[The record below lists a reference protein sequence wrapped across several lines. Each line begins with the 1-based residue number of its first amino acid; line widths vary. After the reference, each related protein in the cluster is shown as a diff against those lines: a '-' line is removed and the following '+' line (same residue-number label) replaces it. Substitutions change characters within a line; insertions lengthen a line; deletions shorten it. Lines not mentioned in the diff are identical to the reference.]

1 MKSLNCLL
9 LVLFFAEP
17 FFALSQTT
25 TVSGILKDSTTN
37 NPLPFA
43 TISLFKNK
51 ATQPVK
57 ATFTDETGKFSI
69 PTDTG
74 SFTILCTFIG
84 YADKRIPVTIRN
96 NESKDLQTI
105 FLAST
110 TKSLGAV
117 TVTARK
123 PLIEQTDDKIIF
135 NTDADP
141 STKTETALD
150 ILRKTPFVSVD
161 GNDNISVNGQSNF
174 KILLNGRETGMFSQN
189 VSQALKS
196 FPGASIVKIE
206 VITNPSAKYDAEGV
220 GGVINI
226 VTQKQIIGYNG
237 NASLTLSSIHNT
249 FGNLTFNLK
258 KDKLGVSV
266 NYFYNAIGLLGN
278 QAPPFFADSR
288 TDAINSQTYNSRI
301 LNGITIQ
308 QLFQNFGNAEISYD
322 LDKYKT
328 ISVYGSVTGGFNNL
342 ATTTSIHTIFPTTT
356 TTSFLTLQNN
366 TDSPNYNIGS
376 DFIKKFKDIP
386 EKEFSVKLFT
396 EYSKNNRFLDSY
408 QDNPEI
414 DRYMVNNNFA
424 HNTQTTLQTD
434 YILPMK
440 RKQKIETGL
449 KLILRS
455 ATSDYK
461 SLIKTR
467 PTEQFT
473 VLPGNTNNFNYQ
485 QQVYSAYG
493 SYNFAVKKF
502 PFRVGLRME
511 HTEVDGNF
519 NGTETAVKQSYTN
532 LIPNI
537 QTSTQITKEYKI
549 VVSYGQRI
557 QRPFIN
563 NLNPFINNNDTL
575 NISYGNPTLKPQLIH
590 NFTLQNNFAKGKV
603 FAGLT
608 LVGTYSN
615 NKIIQI
621 INFNKETGVSTT
633 TNENLGKESQLS
645 LNGNITVNFSKAWNM
660 SVNSNLSYTYIKN
673 SSDAA
678 QQNRGLSGFI
688 GVSNNIKVNPKF
700 AISTFVGNF
709 KPPIGLQG
717 YTSSQWFYNITP
729 TYKLFKD
736 KITVT
741 VAAAR
746 FLSKYVTAKTIQ
758 KDVNF
763 YTQNLNSFQA
773 RNFRLG
779 IIWNFGKLK
788 ENVSK
793 KKGINNDDVL

>member
-1 MKSLNCLL
+1 MKSLNHLL
-9 LVLFFAEP
+9 LGLLWSIPISAFA
-17 FFALSQTT
+17 QTT
-25 TVSGILKDSTTN
+25 TITGVLNDSTTN
-37 NPLPFA
+37 SPLPFA
-43 TISLFKNK
+43 TIALFKNK
-51 ATQPVK
+51 AIQPVK
-57 ATFTDETGKFSI
+57 ATFSDESGKFSI
-69 PTDTG
+69 LADTG
-74 SFTILCTFIG
+74 SFVMVFTFVG
-84 YADKRIPVTIRN
+84 YAEKRIPVTITN

-105 FLAST
+105 VLTPLAKT
-110 TKSLGAV
+110 LGAV

-161 GNDNISVNGQSNF
+161 GNDNIMVNGQANF

-237 NASLTLSSIHNT
+237 NVALTLSSIHNP
-249 FGNLTFNLK
+249 FGNTNFNLK
-258 KDKLGVSV
+258 KGKVGISL
-266 NYFYNAIGLLGN
+266 NYFCTAIGLLGN
-278 QAPPFFADSR
+278 QAPPFLVTST
-288 TDAINSQTYNSRI
+288 TDAFNSQTFNSRI
-301 LNGITIQ
+301 LKGTTIQ
-308 QLFQNFGNAEISYD
+308 TLFQNFGNAEISYD
-322 LDKYKT
+322 LDAFKT
-328 ISVYGSVTGGFNNL
+328 ISVYGSVAGGFNNL
-342 ATTTSIHTIFPTTT
+342 GTTTSIETIFPTTT

-366 TDSPNYNIGS
+366 TDSPNYNVGS

-386 EKEFSVKLFT
+386 DKEFSIKLFT
-396 EYSKNNRFLDSY
+396 EYSKNNRFLNSY
-408 QDNPEI
+408 QDNPET
-414 DRYMVNNNFA
+414 DRYMINNNYA

-434 YILPMK
+434 YILPLQK
-440 RKQKIETGL
+440 KQKIETGL
-449 KLILRS
+449 KLILRN
-455 ATSDYK
+455 ATSDYE
-461 SLIKTR
+461 SLMKTS
-467 PTEQFT
+467 PTAEYII
-473 VLPGNTNNFNYQ
+473 LPGNTNNFNYQ

-493 SYNFAVKKF
+493 SYNFALKKW

-537 QTSTQITKEYKI
+537 QTSTQLTKAYKI
-549 VVSYGQRI
+549 VLSYGQRI

-575 NISYGNPTLKPQLIH
+575 NISYGNPTLRPQLIH
-590 NFTLQNNFAKGKV
+590 NFTLQNTFAKGKV

-608 LVGTYSN
+608 LGGAYSN
-615 NKIIQI
+615 NKIIQLI
-621 INFNKETGVSTT
+621 SFNKETGVTT
-633 TNENLGKESQLS
+633 TVSENLGKETQLT
-645 LNGNITVNFSKAWNM
+645 LNGNVTVNFSKAWSM
-660 SVNSNLSYTYIKN
+660 SVNSNLNYTYVRN

-678 QQNRGLSGFI
+678 QQNSGLTGFF
-688 GVSNNIKVNPKF
+688 GVSNNFKVNPKF
-700 AISTFVGNF
+700 TISTFVGNF
-709 KPPIGLQG
+709 RPPIGLQG

-729 TYKLFKD
+729 SYKLFKD
-736 KITVT
+736 KITIT
-741 VAAAR
+741 LAAAR
-746 FLSKYVTAKTIQ
+746 FITKYVTVRTIQ

-763 YTQNLNSFQA
+763 YSENLNSFQA

-793 KKGINNDDVL
+793 KKGINNDDVI

>member
-1 MKSLNCLL
+1 MKSLNYLL
-9 LVLFFAEP
+9 LVLVFAIP
-17 FFALSQTT
+17 VFAFSQTST
-25 TVSGILKDSTTN
+25 IKGVLRDSTANT
-37 NPLPFA
+37 PLPFA
-43 TISLFKNK
+43 TVALFKSTS
-51 ATQPVK
+51 TQPVK
-57 ATFTDETGKFSI
+57 VTISDEAGKFSI
-69 PTDTG
+69 PADTG
-74 SFTILCTFIG
+74 LFIIVCTYVG
-84 YADKRIPVTIRN
+84 YAEKRIPVSITN
-96 NESKDLQTI
+96 NESKELQDV
-105 FLAST
+105 FLKSLA
-110 TKSLGAV
+110 KSLGAV
-117 TVTARK
+117 TVTGRK

-135 NTDADP
+135 NTEADP

-161 GNDNISVNGQSNF
+161 GNDNIMVNGQSNF

-206 VITNPSAKYDAEGV
+206 VITNPSAKYDAEGI

-226 VTQKQIIGYNG
+226 VTRKQIIGYNG
-237 NASLTLSSIHNT
+237 NAALTLSSFHNT
-249 FGNLTFNLK
+249 FGNLNFNLK
-258 KDKLGVSV
+258 KGKVGVSV
-266 NYFYNAIGLLGN
+266 NYFFNALGLLGN
-278 QAPPFFADSR
+278 QFPPFLAYSR
-288 TDAINSQTYNSRI
+288 TDAFNSQTYNSRI
-301 LNGITIQ
+301 LNGTTIQ
-308 QLFQNFGNAEISYD
+308 TLFQNFGNAEISYD
-322 LDKYKT
+322 LDAFKT
-328 ISVYGSVTGGFNNL
+328 ISVYGSVAGGFNNL
-342 ATTTSIHTIFPTTT
+342 KTSTDIQTIFPNTTS
-356 TTSFLTLQNN
+356 TSFLTLQNKN
-366 TDSPNYNIGS
+366 VNPNYNIGS
-376 DFIKKFKDIP
+376 DFIRKFKDIP
-386 EKEFSVKLFT
+386 EKEFSIKLFT

-414 DRYMVNNNFA
+414 DRYMINNNYA
-424 HNTQTTLQTD
+424 HNTQTTIQTD

-449 KLILRS
+449 KLILRN
-455 ATSDYK
+455 ATSDYE

-467 PTEQFT
+467 PTDEYAI
-473 VLPGNTNNFNYQ
+473 LPGNTNNFNYQ

-493 SYNFAVKKF
+493 SYNFVIKKW

-519 NGTETAVKQSYTN
+519 NGTETAVTQSYTN

-537 QTSTQITKEYKI
+537 QTSTQITKEYKL
-549 VVSYGQRI
+549 VLSYGQRI

-590 NFTLQNNFAKGKV
+590 NITLQNTFGKGKV

-621 INFNKETGVSTT
+621 SNFNRETGVTT
-633 TNENLGKESQLS
+633 TLSENLGKESQLS
-645 LNGNITVNFSKAWNM
+645 LNGNINVNFNKVWNM
-660 SVNSNLSYTYIKN
+660 SVNSNLSYTYIQN
-673 SSDAA
+673 SSVAA
-678 QQNRGLSGFI
+678 QQNSGLSGFFGI
-688 GVSNNIKVNPKF
+688 SNNFKVNPKF
-700 AISTFVGNF
+700 TISTFFGNF
-709 KPPIGLQG
+709 KPPIGIQG
-717 YTSSQWFYNITP
+717 YTTSQWFYNITP

-741 VAAAR
+741 LAAAR
-746 FLSKYVTAKTIQ
+746 FFTKYATVRTIQ
-758 KDVNF
+758 NDVNF
-763 YTQNLNSFQA
+763 RSENLNTFQI
-773 RNFRLG
+773 RNFRVG

>member
-1 MKSLNCLL
+1 MKSLNYLL
-9 LVLFFAEP
+9 LGLFFAIP
-17 FFALSQTT
+17 LFAVSQTT
-25 TVSGILKDSTTN
+25 TITGMLKDSTTN

-43 TISLFKNK
+43 TISLFKNN
-51 ATQPVK
+51 APQPVK
-57 ATFTDETGKFSI
+57 ATFSDEVGKFSI

-84 YADKRIPVTIRN
+84 YADKRISVTIRN

-105 FLAST
+105 LLVST

-161 GNDNISVNGQSNF
+161 GNDNITVNGQSNF

-196 FPGASIVKIE
+196 FPGSTIVKIE

-237 NASLTLSSIHNT
+237 NASLTLSSFHNT
-249 FGNLTFNLK
+249 FGNLNFNLK
-258 KDKLGVSV
+258 KGKVGVSV
-266 NYFYNAIGLLGN
+266 NYFFNALGLLGN
-278 QAPPFFADSR
+278 PFPPQLATSK
-288 TDAINSQTYNSRI
+288 TDAFNSQTYNSRI
-301 LNGITIQ
+301 LNGITMQ
-308 QLFQNFGNAEISYD
+308 TLFQNFGNAEISYD
-322 LDKYKT
+322 LDKCKT
-328 ISVYGSVTGGFNNL
+328 ISVYGSVAGGFNNL
-342 ATTTSIHTIFPTTT
+342 TTSTDIQTIFPTSTSI
-356 TTSFLTLQNN
+356 SFLTLQNKN
-366 TDSPNYNIGS
+366 DNPNYNIGS
-376 DFIKKFKDIP
+376 DFIKKFKDMP
-386 EKEFSVKLFT
+386 EKEFSIKLFT
-396 EYSKNNRFLDSY
+396 EYTKNNRFLDSY

-414 DRYMVNNNFA
+414 DRYMINNNYA

-440 RKQKIETGL
+440 RKQKLETGL

-455 ATSDYK
+455 ATSDYE

-467 PTEQFT
+467 PTEEYT
-473 VLPGNTNNFNYQ
+473 VLPGNTNSFNYQ

-493 SYNFAVKKF
+493 SYNFVVRKF
-502 PFRVGLRME
+502 PIRVGLRME
-511 HTEVDGNF
+511 HTEVNGNF
-519 NGTETAVKQSYTN
+519 NGTETAVKQSYSN

-537 QTSTQITKEYKI
+537 QTSTQLTKDYKL
-549 VVSYGQRI
+549 VLSYGQRI

-590 NFTLQNNFAKGKV
+590 NLTLQNTFSKGKV

-621 INFNKETGVSTT
+621 SRFNKETGVTT
-633 TNENLGKESQLS
+633 TVSENLGKESQLS
-645 LNGNITVNFSKAWNM
+645 LNGNINVNFSKVWNM
-660 SVNSNLSYTYIKN
+660 SFNSNLSYTYIKN
-673 SSDAA
+673 SSDLA
-678 QQNRGLSGFI
+678 QQNSGLSGFVGI
-688 GVSNNIKVNPKF
+688 SNNFKVNPKF
-700 AISTFVGNF
+700 NISTFVGNF

-746 FLSKYVTAKTIQ
+746 FFTKYATVRTIQ

-763 YTQNLNSFQA
+763 RSENINTFQI

-793 KKGINNDDVL
+793 KKGVNNDDVL

>member
-1 MKSLNCLL
+1 MKSLNRLL
-9 LVLFFAEP
+9 LVLVFTIPVVAF
-17 FFALSQTT
+17 SQTT
-25 TVSGILKDSTTN
+25 TITGVLRDSTTN
-37 NPLPFA
+37 SPLPFA
-43 TISLFKNK
+43 TIGLFKNK

-57 ATFTDETGKFSI
+57 ATFSDEGGKFSI
-69 PTDTG
+69 AADTG
-74 SFTILCTFIG
+74 SFIIVCTYIG
-84 YADKRIPVTIRN
+84 YAEKRIPVTITN
-96 NESKDLQTI
+96 NESKDLQTVSLTS
-105 FLAST
+105 LA
-110 TKSLGAV
+110 KSLGAV

-135 NTDADP
+135 NTEADP

-161 GNDNISVNGQSNF
+161 GNDNITVNGQSNF

-249 FGNLTFNLK
+249 FGNLNFNLK
-258 KDKLGVSV
+258 KGKVGVSL
-266 NYFYNAIGLLGN
+266 NYFYGTIGLLGN
-278 QAPPFFADSR
+278 QAPPFLAYSR
-288 TDAINSQTYNSRI
+288 TDAINSQTYSSRI
-301 LNGITIQ
+301 LDGITIQ

-328 ISVYGSVTGGFNNL
+328 ISVYGSVAGGFNNL
-342 ATTTSIHTIFPTTT
+342 GTTTDIRTIFPTTT

-366 TDSPNYNIGS
+366 TESPNYNVGS

-396 EYSKNNRFLDSY
+396 EYSKNNRFLNSY

-414 DRYMVNNNFA
+414 DRYMINNNYA

-455 ATSDYK
+455 ATSDYE
-461 SLIKTR
+461 SLIKTS
-467 PTEQFT
+467 PAAEYM

-493 SYNFAVKKF
+493 SYNFVVKKW

-549 VVSYGQRI
+549 VLSYGQRI

-590 NFTLQNNFAKGKV
+590 NLTLQNTFGKGKV

-608 LVGTYSN
+608 LVGTYSD

-621 INFNKETGVSTT
+621 INFNKETGVTT
-633 TNENLGKESQLS
+633 TVSENLGKESQLS
-645 LNGNITVNFSKAWNM
+645 LNGNINVNFSKAWSM
-660 SVNSNLSYTYIKN
+660 SVNSNLSYTYIQN
-673 SSDAA
+673 SSDVL
-678 QQNRGLSGFI
+678 QQNKGLSGFFGI
-688 GVSNNIKVNPKF
+688 SNNIKVNPKF
-700 AISTFVGNF
+700 NISTFFGNF
-709 KPPIGLQG
+709 KPPIGIQG

-736 KITVT
+736 KITIT

-746 FLSKYVTAKTIQ
+746 FFTKYVTVKTIQ

-763 YTQNLNSFQA
+763 RSENLNSFQA
-773 RNFRLG
+773 RNFRVG

>member
-1 MKSLNCLL
+1 MKSLNYLL
-9 LVLFFAEP
+9 LGLFFCVP
-17 FFALSQTT
+17 LFAVSQTST
-25 TVSGILKDSTTN
+25 IIGVLKDSTTK

-57 ATFTDETGKFSI
+57 ATFSDEAGKFSI

-74 SFTILCTFIG
+74 SFTILFTFIG
-84 YADKRIPVTIRN
+84 YADKRIPVIIRN
-96 NESKDLQTI
+96 NEPKDLQTI
-105 FLAST
+105 ALVSI

-161 GNDNISVNGQSNF
+161 GNDNITVNGQSNF
-174 KILLNGRETGMFSQN
+174 KILLNGRETGIFSQN

-196 FPGASIVKIE
+196 FPGASITKIE

-249 FGNLTFNLK
+249 FGNLSFNLK
-258 KDKLGVSV
+258 KGKVGVSV

-278 QAPPFFADSR
+278 QAPPFFAYSK
-288 TDAINSQTYNSRI
+288 TEAINSQTYNSRI
-301 LNGITIQ
+301 LDGTTIQ

-342 ATTTSIHTIFPTTT
+342 ATTTSIETVFPTTT
-356 TTSFLTLQNN
+356 TTGFLTLQNN
-366 TDSPNYNIGS
+366 TNSPNYNVGS

-386 EKEFSVKLFT
+386 EKEFSVRLFT
-396 EYSKNNRFLDSY
+396 EYSRNDRFLDSY

-414 DRYMVNNNFA
+414 DRYIINNNYA

-434 YILPMK
+434 YLLPLK
-440 RKQKIETGL
+440 RKQKIETGI
-449 KLILRS
+449 KFILRG
-455 ATSDYK
+455 ATSDYE
-461 SLIKTR
+461 SLIKTNLKDDY
-467 PTEQFT
+467 T
-473 VLPGNTNNFNYQ
+473 VLPNNTNSFNYQ

-493 SYNFAVKKF
+493 SYNFVLRKF
-502 PFRVGLRME
+502 PFRIGLRLE

-549 VVSYGQRI
+549 VLSYGQRI

-590 NFTLQNNFAKGKV
+590 NLTLQNTFGKGKV
-603 FAGLT
+603 FAGFT
-608 LVGTYSN
+608 LVGTYSD

-645 LNGNITVNFSKAWNM
+645 LNGNINFNFSKIWNM
-660 SVNSNLSYTYIKN
+660 SVNSNLSYTYIQN
-673 SSDAA
+673 SSDVL
-678 QQNRGLSGFI
+678 QQNKGLSGFI
-688 GVSNNIKVNPKF
+688 GVSNNFKVNPKF
-700 AISTFVGNF
+700 SISTFVGNF

-741 VAAAR
+741 LAAAR
-746 FLSKYVTAKTIQ
+746 FLTKYVTAKTIQ
-758 KDVNF
+758 KDINF
-763 YTQNLNSFQA
+763 NSENLNTFQA
-773 RNFRLG
+773 RNFRIG

-793 KKGINNDDVL
+793 KKGVTNDDVL

>member
-9 LVLFFAEP
+9 LGLFFAVP
-17 FFALSQTT
+17 LFAFSQTST
-25 TVSGILKDSTTN
+25 INGILRDSTTN

-43 TISLFKNK
+43 TISLFKNN
-51 ATQPVK
+51 ASQPVK

-96 NESKDLQTI
+96 NESRDLQTI
-105 FLAST
+105 FLVST

-141 STKTETALD
+141 STKTENALD

-161 GNDNISVNGQSNF
+161 GNDNITVNGQSNF
-174 KILLNGRETGMFSQN
+174 RILLNGRETGMFSQN

-220 GGVINI
+220 GGVLNI

-249 FGNLTFNLK
+249 FGNLSFNLK
-258 KDKLGVSV
+258 KGKVGVSL

-288 TDAINSQTYNSRI
+288 TDAINSQTYSSRI

-328 ISVYGSVTGGFNNL
+328 ISIYGSVTGGFNNL
-342 ATTTSIHTIFPTTT
+342 STTTSIHTIFPTTT

-366 TDSPNYNIGS
+366 TNSPNYNVGS

-386 EKEFSVKLFT
+386 EKEFSIRLFT
-396 EYSKNNRFLDSY
+396 EYSKNDRFLDSY
-408 QDNPEI
+408 QDNTET
-414 DRYMVNNNFA
+414 DRYIINNNYA

-449 KLILRS
+449 KFILRN
-455 ATSDYK
+455 ATSDYE
-461 SLIKTR
+461 SLIKTS
-467 PTEQFT
+467 PTEEYMI
-473 VLPGNTNNFNYQ
+473 LPANTNNFNYL

-493 SYNFAVKKF
+493 SYNFALKKF
-502 PFRVGLRME
+502 PFRIGLRME

-519 NGTETAVKQSYTN
+519 NGTETAVRQSYTN

-537 QTSTQITKEYKI
+537 QTSTQITKEYKM
-549 VVSYGQRI
+549 VLSYGQRI

-563 NLNPFINNNDTL
+563 SLNPFINNNDTL
-575 NISYGNPTLKPQLIH
+575 NISYGNPALRPQLIH
-590 NFTLQNNFAKGKV
+590 NLTLQNNFAKGKV

-608 LVGTYSN
+608 LGGSYSN

-633 TNENLGKESQLS
+633 TNENLGKESQIS
-645 LNGNITVNFSKAWNM
+645 LNGNITANFSKVWNM
-660 SVNSNLSYTYIKN
+660 SVNSNLNYTYIKN
-673 SSDAA
+673 SSDLA
-678 QQNRGLSGFI
+678 QQNSGLTGFI
-688 GVSNNIKVNPKF
+688 GVSNNFKVNPKF
-700 AISTFVGNF
+700 TISTFVGNF

-729 TYKLFKD
+729 SYKLFKD
-736 KITVT
+736 KITIT
-741 VAAAR
+741 LAAAR
-746 FLSKYVTAKTIQ
+746 FITKYVTVRTIQ
-758 KDVNF
+758 KDINF
-763 YTQNLNSFQA
+763 RSENLNSFQA
-773 RNFRLG
+773 RNFRIG
-779 IIWNFGKLK
+779 IVWNFGKLK

>member
-1 MKSLNCLL
+1 MKSLNYLL
-9 LVLFFAEP
+9 LVLCFTVPLLAV
-17 FFALSQTT
+17 SQTPT
-25 TVSGILKDSTTN
+25 ITGLLRDSTTS

-43 TISLFKNK
+43 TISLFKSK
-51 ATQPVK
+51 STQPVK
-57 ATFTDETGKFSI
+57 VTFTDEAGKFSI

-74 SFTILCTFIG
+74 SFTILCTYIG
-84 YADKRIPVTIRN
+84 YAEKRIPVTIKN
-96 NESKDLQTI
+96 SESKDLQTVSLTS
-105 FLAST
+105 LA
-110 TKSLGAV
+110 KSLGAV
-117 TVTARK
+117 TVTGRK

-135 NTDADP
+135 NTEADP

-161 GNDNISVNGQSNF
+161 GNDNITVNGQSNF

-226 VTQKQIIGYNG
+226 ITQKQIIGYNG

-249 FGNLTFNLK
+249 FGNVNFNLK
-258 KDKLGVSV
+258 KGKVGVSL
-266 NYFYNAIGLLGN
+266 NYFYNALGLLGN
-278 QAPPFFADSR
+278 PFPPQFVTSKTEAF
-288 TDAINSQTYNSRI
+288 NSQTYSSRI
-301 LNGITIQ
+301 LNGITMQ
-308 QLFQNFGNAEISYD
+308 SLFQNFGNAEISYD
-322 LDKYKT
+322 LDKFKT
-328 ISVYGSVTGGFNNL
+328 ISVYGSVAGGFNNL
-342 ATTTSIHTIFPTTT
+342 TTNTDIQTIFPTSTS
-356 TTSFLTLQNN
+356 TSFLTLENRN
-366 TDSPNYNIGS
+366 VNPNYNIGS
-376 DFIKKFKDIP
+376 DFIRKFKDTP
-386 EKEFSVKLFT
+386 DKEFSLKLFT

-414 DRYMVNNNFA
+414 DRYMVNNNYA

-434 YILPMK
+434 YILPLK
-440 RKQKIETGL
+440 KKQKIETGL
-449 KLILRS
+449 KLILRN
-455 ATSDYK
+455 ATSDYE

-467 PTEQFT
+467 PTDEY
-473 VLPGNTNNFNYQ
+473 VILPGNTNNFNYR

-493 SYNFAVKKF
+493 SYNFTVKKW
-502 PFRVGLRME
+502 PFRLGLRLE

-519 NGTETAVKQSYTN
+519 NGAETAIKQSYTN

-549 VVSYGQRI
+549 VLSYGQRI

-590 NFTLQNNFAKGKV
+590 NLTLQNTFSKGKV

-608 LVGTYSN
+608 LVGTYSD

-621 INFNKETGVSTT
+621 SNFNKVTGVTT
-633 TNENLGKESQLS
+633 TVNENLGKESQLS
-645 LNGNITVNFSKAWNM
+645 VNGNINVNFNKVWNM
-660 SVNSNLSYTYIKN
+660 SVNSNLSYTYIQN
-673 SSDAA
+673 SSIAS
-678 QQNRGLSGFI
+678 QQNSGLSGFI
-688 GVSNNIKVNPKF
+688 GLSNNFKINPKF
-700 AISTFVGNF
+700 TISTFVGNF

-729 TYKLFKD
+729 TYKLFND

-746 FLSKYVTAKTIQ
+746 FFTKYVTAKTIQ
-758 KDVNF
+758 NDVNF
-763 YTQNLNSFQA
+763 RSENLNSFQA